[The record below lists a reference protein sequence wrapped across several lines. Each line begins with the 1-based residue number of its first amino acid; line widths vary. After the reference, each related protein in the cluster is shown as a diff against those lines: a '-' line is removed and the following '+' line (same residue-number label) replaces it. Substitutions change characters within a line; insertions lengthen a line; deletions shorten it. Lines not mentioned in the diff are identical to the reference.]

1 MIWAKSAGALASA
14 GASGLLGLLLLTEA
28 GVPVPIPAD
37 LLMIVLG
44 ERVSA
49 GAISLGI
56 ALLALQ
62 AIAVLGTLFL
72 YWAARGPGRAI
83 LARVGPRIGLTGA
96 RLERVHNALERR
108 GLSALALGRS
118 TPGLRT
124 VTVVAAAG
132 SSLAARPTLLA
143 LFIGSTVFVQG
154 HFLLGLVLGPA
165 AREALE
171 RAGAFTV
178 SLVAL
183 LLVAGAAMWMVK
195 RRSRTGLQ
203 SWSEAGCPACLALGA
218 LTDRRGRIDGP

>member
-1 MIWAKSAGALASA
+1 MGLASA
-14 GASGLLGLLLLTEA
+14 GASALLGLLLLTEA

-49 GAISLGI
+49 GAVPLGV

-62 AIAVLGTLFL
+62 AIAVLGTMFL
-72 YWAARGPGRAI
+72 YWAARGPGRA
-83 LARVGPRIGLTGA
+83 LLTRVGPRIGLTQT
-96 RLERVHNALERR
+96 RLDRVHAALEKR
-108 GLSALALGRS
+108 GMTALALGRS

-143 LFIGSTVFVQG
+143 LFVGSTLFVQG
-154 HFLLGLVLGPA
+154 HFLLGLAVGPA
-165 AREALE
+165 ARVALE
-171 RAGAFTV
+171 RAGVLTV
-178 SLVAL
+178 GLIAL
-183 LLVAGAAMWMVK
+183 LLIAGAAMWVRK
-195 RRSRTGLQ
+195 RRSGAGLQ

-218 LTDRRGRIDGP
+218 VIDRRGDIDAS